1 MCQNKELDE
10 KSPTFRFFSSRVD
23 RHTRVAVDVVSRG
36 VRHLNAW
43 HSPHECMAIATRM
56 RGNRHRT

>member
-43 HSPHECMAIATRM
+43 HSPHECMAIATE
-56 RGNRHRT
+56 HE